1 MPDGSSIV
9 IENLPATDT
18 AGYAGLED
26 EVDYHTWRLITG
38 VALSTLFGVGTELTF
53 GDEESD
59 LLRAI
64 RESVQRDTNRAGQR
78 ITERNVNIQ
87 PTIRTEERRVG
98 KECVS
103 KCRAWCSPKHEKQDK
118 KRITTKVMF

>member
-38 VALSTLFGVGTELTF
+38 VALSKLLGVGTELTF

-64 RESVQRDTNRAGQR
+64 RESVQRDTNSPGLRT
-78 ITERNVNIQ
+78 TERKLNTLQ
-87 PTIRTEERRVG
+87 TIHLRPVWSRSQERRDG
-98 KECVS
+98 NESVS
-103 KCRAWCSPKHEKQDK
+103 PVRL
-118 KRITTKVMF
+118 